1 MVTMGEQI
9 ITVENIQG
17 LDKSK
22 AYVITIDKTKMPAQS
37 VTRLLHL
44 LKDIGIDAVISTY
57 KLKFAEIEKKK

>member
-1 MVTMGEQI
+1 MAEQV

-22 AYVITIDKTKMPAQS
+22 AYVITVDKTKISADS

-44 LKDIGIDAVISTY
+44 LKDIGIDAVISAHEV
-57 KLKFAEIEKKK
+57 KFAEIEKKK